1 MGAVRVGHRVA
12 AVGAVVL
19 TMLVALLAAVTSEA
33 SVRDTVLL
41 VTLPLGFTVAGA
53 VVLRRQPRS
62 VAAAALAAVG
72 LLHLL
77 AFALAGA
84 AVLAA
89 RRGLDAVAAA
99 AAAPAGVAYL
109 LGFVALLTVATTLPA
124 RTTLTPALRRVLGAL
139 AVAAVAGP
147 VLGALDETQRLVAEL
162 PGWPSSVPGT
172 GAAPSLA
179 HLGAPAGALLAAPLA
194 AAVVV
199 AVRWYRAVGAER
211 RRLRRPVVVL
221 ALAVAALAV
230 QRLVGAD
237 LPWEL
242 DAVLF
247 VAALA
252 LLPLALL
259 PTMLAA
265 DGEDDEQLAGLVR
278 TAVVLSALW
287 TVAAVLYALVATG
300 LDLDRGTRSGV
311 ATVLVLLAGAAPL
324 VPAVRAAVAHAADR
338 IALGPA
344 VDGYA
349 LLRDYG
355 TLLAGPGGLDE
366 LCRATADTVRA
377 ALGAT
382 WVRLELTTG
391 ETGVAGR
398 GEADAAA
405 SITVPVADGEAHLGA
420 LRCGPRR
427 RGPYRERD
435 REAVRLVARQAA
447 LGVRRA
453 QLAAEVGRR
462 LQELEASRHRL
473 ALAADEERRRIER
486 DLHDGA
492 QQDLVVLLSRVELAR
507 TLLGHS
513 AEAAAEVLEELHE
526 DVVRAI
532 AALRRTVL
540 GIHPAV
546 LTDRGLLVAVA
557 ARARDL
563 PIEVTVDAGREVHG
577 RRFAPELEVAA
588 YFVVVEGLTNVLKHA
603 GVAAARVRLAC
614 EDGDL
619 VVAVDDDGAGGA
631 AMTGSGLSGL
641 ADRVCAVGGSL
652 GVVSRPGAGTC
663 VRARFPLDVPVPL

>member
-1 MGAVRVGHRVA
+1 
-12 AVGAVVL
+12 
-19 TMLVALLAAVTSEA
+19 
-33 SVRDTVLL
+33 
-41 VTLPLGFTVAGA
+41 
-53 VVLRRQPRS
+53 
-62 VAAAALAAVG
+62 
-72 LLHLL
+72 
-77 AFALAGA
+77 
-84 AVLAA
+84 
-89 RRGLDAVAAA
+89 
-99 AAAPAGVAYL
+99 
-109 LGFVALLTVATTLPA
+109 
-124 RTTLTPALRRVLGAL
+124 
-139 AVAAVAGP
+139 
-147 VLGALDETQRLVAEL
+147 VAEL
-162 PGWPSSVPGT
+162 PGWRALAPGT

-179 HLGAPAGALLAAPLA
+179 RLGAPAGALLGAPVA
-194 AAVVV
+194 AAALV
-199 AVRWYRAVGAER
+199 AVRWYRAVGIER
-211 RRLRRPVVVL
+211 RRLRRAVLVL
-221 ALAVAALAV
+221 ALAVAALVV
-230 QRLVGAD
+230 QRMVGAD
-237 LPWEL
+237 LPWEI

-259 PTMLAA
+259 PTMLSA

-278 TAVVLSALW
+278 SAVVLSALW
-287 TVAAVLYALVATG
+287 TVTAVVYALAATV
-300 LDLDRGTRSGV
+300 LDLDGGTRSRV
-311 ATVLVLLAGAAPL
+311 ATALVVVAGGAPL
-324 VPAVRAAVAHAADR
+324 VPAVRAAVARAADR

-382 WVRLELTTG
+382 WVRLELATG
-391 ETGVAGR
+391 ETGVAGH
-398 GEADAAA
+398 GEADASA
-405 SITVPVADGEAHLGA
+405 SVTVPVTDGETQLGV

-427 RGPYRERD
+427 RGSYRARD
-435 REAVRLVARQAA
+435 REAVRLVAHQAA
-447 LGVRRA
+447 LGVLRS

-492 QQDLVVLLSRVELAR
+492 QQDLVVLLSRVELTR

-513 AEAAAEVLEELHE
+513 AEAAAEVLEELNQ

-540 GIHPAV
+540 GIHPSV

-557 ARARDL
+557 ARVRDL
-563 PIEVTVDAGREVHG
+563 PLEVTVDASREVHD
-577 RRFAPELEVAA
+577 RRFAPEVEVAA
-588 YFVVVEGLTNVLKHA
+588 YFVVVESLTNVLKHA
-603 GVAAARVRLAC
+603 GVRAARVRLAC

-631 AMTGSGLSGL
+631 APTGSGLSGL
-641 ADRVCAVGGSL
+641 ADRVSAVGGSL
-652 GVVSRPGAGTC
+652 DVVSRRGAGTRIC
-663 VRARFPLDVPVPL
+663 ARFPLDVPVPT